1 MRGLNKVMLIGNLGK
16 DPVVQNLENGNT
28 VAKFTLATSETYKDQ
43 SGTKHTATEWHNV
56 ITWKSLAA
64 VVGNYLKKGS
74 TVYVEGKIKT
84 RNYEDKD
91 GKMIYTTEIIADS
104 IVMLDRP
111 LPTDKADIND
121 IKQQNIR

>member
-1 MRGLNKVMLIGNLGK
+1 MLIGNLGK

-104 IVMLDRP
+104 IVMLDKP
-111 LPTDKADIND
+111 APTDKADIND
-121 IKQQNIR
+121 TKQQNIR